1 MWCMMKPKNSKSR
14 TMIILFLFLSI
25 INLPFCKAD
34 GYSADLEITVDNSGF
49 VTIEGTTD
57 HPDLLAE
64 NTEIYTSKQQ
74 SFWLLNI
81 TKNESFSDFVFTLTL
96 PENSEINYV
105 KSSGSILIG
114 EELGNLVVKGLG
126 ENQSFSLIVQYK
138 TQKILEQEE
147 ILGFDLIT
155 ILLLIGMV
163 ILIILFFI
171 VLLFVDRQKK
181 LSSVQLKDDGKE
193 IVLRGLNERQ
203 KKIVKLLVESNRALT
218 QTEIQRELNIPKA
231 AVSRNIR
238 GLEIKGLVE
247 KEQIGISNLIRLKKP

>member
-1 MWCMMKPKNSKSR
+1 MWCLMKSKNKKLK

-25 INLPFCKAD
+25 INLPFCQAAD
-34 GYSADLEITVDNSGF
+34 YSADLEITVDNSGF

-74 SFWLLNI
+74 SYWLLNI

-105 KSSGSILIG
+105 KSSGSVVIG
-114 EELGNLVVKGLG
+114 EEFGNLVAKGLG
-126 ENQSFSLIVQYK
+126 ENESFSLIVQYK

-147 ILGFDLIT
+147 ILGFDFMT
-155 ILLLIGMV
+155 ILLLICIV

-171 VLLFVDRQKK
+171 VLIFIGKQKK
-181 LSSVQLKDDGKE
+181 STSARVEEEGKE
-193 IVLRGLNERQ
+193 INLRGLNDRQ
-203 KKIVKLLVESNRALT
+203 KQIVKLLMESKRALT

-238 GLEIKGLVE
+238 GLELKGLVE
-247 KEQIGISNLIRLKKP
+247 KEQIGMSNLIRLKKP